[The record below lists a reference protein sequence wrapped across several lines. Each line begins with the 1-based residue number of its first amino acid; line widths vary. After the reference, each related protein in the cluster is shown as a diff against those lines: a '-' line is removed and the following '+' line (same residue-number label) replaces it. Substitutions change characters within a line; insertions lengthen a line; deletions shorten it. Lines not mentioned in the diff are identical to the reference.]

1 MTFLGSM
8 KDSLHRQGVSARPG
22 FTASARA
29 FWDCLA
35 IVEQG
40 KSPAWSERERRWFW
54 LCAAVSAVLYVA
66 CAVFCFRH
74 FHPDEYFQVVEAA
87 SVKLGLTD
95 VTDLPW
101 EFQARMRSW
110 LQPAFYVGVAHAALA
125 VGIDRPLSWL
135 FLFRLSTGI
144 ISWASLWMLIA
155 AGRRWIA
162 SEDDRRCLYL
172 IAALLWILPFLGVR
186 TSAETMASAML
197 CIGIALMEWRS
208 DRPTRAGRFGFAV
221 LAGIAFGLCFGFRY
235 TSAVMAAG
243 AVLNYLRPRA
253 ERPLAFFGMAL
264 GGCLALAFGA
274 LIDRWGYGVPVF
286 PAFSYIY
293 ENFVVGR
300 AAAYGTSPFFGYIY
314 KPLETPMAP
323 VAAVL
328 MLATVIAWVRRP
340 WHVLTFA
347 TVPYVLLLS
356 IVGHKEQR
364 FIFPLVPLLPMF
376 VMFAL
381 AGHAETRSRAVAFLR
396 WCTSQWRLRFLL
408 AWNIG
413 GLVLMMWL
421 PSLGDFSFYRT
432 VETEAAAAGRQVEFV
447 VIQDG
452 DKIPYWQAGIRM
464 HFIEPKNLQ
473 WVVNPSLADLQGV
486 AAGGEPVLA
495 MLDVPTTRPGQVNW
509 IRTNCALLRASWP
522 GWLRSVNWFGW
533 QDKMTK
539 RELYRCQNPLKNP
552 T

>member
-1 MTFLGSM
+1 M
-8 KDSLHRQGVSARPG
+8 KDSLHRQGVSAAGPR
-22 FTASARA
+22 FIASARA
-29 FWDCLA
+29 FWDRLT
-35 IVEQG
+35 IVERG
-40 KSPAWSERERRWFW
+40 KPPAWSERERRWFR
-54 LCAAVSAVLYVA
+54 LCAAVSAVLYLA
-66 CAVFCFRH
+66 SAVFCFRH

-95 VTDLPW
+95 IGDLPW
-101 EFQARMRSW
+101 EFQARIRSW
-110 LQPAFYVGVAHAALA
+110 LQPAFYVGVARAALA
-125 VGIDRPLSWL
+125 AGIDRPLTWL

-162 SEDDRRCLYL
+162 NEDDRRRLYL

-186 TSAETMASAML
+186 TSAETMSSAML

-208 DRPTRAGRFGFAV
+208 GRPTQGGRFGFAV
-221 LAGIAFGLCFGFRY
+221 MAGIAFGLCFGFRY

-243 AVLNYLRPRA
+243 AVLNYLRPAGERA
-253 ERPLAFFGMAL
+253 LAFLGMSL
-264 GGCLALAFGA
+264 GGCLALALGA
-274 LIDRWGYGVPVF
+274 LIDRWGYGMPVF

-300 AAAYGTSPFFGYIY
+300 AATYGTSPFFGYLY

-328 MLATVIAWVRRP
+328 MLATLIAWARRP
-340 WHVLTFA
+340 GHVLTFA

-381 AGHAETRSRAVAFLR
+381 AGPADTRSRAVAFLR
-396 WCTSQWRLRFLL
+396 WCTSAWRLRVLL
-408 AWNIG
+408 AWNAG
-413 GLVLMMWL
+413 GLLLMLWL

-432 VETEAAAAGRQVEFV
+432 IETEAAAAGARVEFV

-452 DKIPYWQAGIRM
+452 DKVPYWQAGIRM
-464 HFIEPKNLQ
+464 HFIEPKNLE
-473 WVVNPSLADLQGV
+473 WIVNPSLTDLQGV
-486 AAGGEPVLA
+486 VASGKPVLA
-495 MLDVPTTRPGQVNW
+495 ILDVPTSRPGQVDW
-509 IRTNCALLRASWP
+509 IRGHCALLRASWP
-522 GWLRSVNWFGW
+522 GWFRSINWFGW
-533 QDKMTK
+533 QDRIAK
-539 RELYRCQNPLKNP
+539 RELYRCQSLPKNP
-552 T
+552 A